1 MFGLQ
6 RDSYFIDVLFHG
18 MFLKSTKGK
27 ADSVANKFGEQNKVY
42 FPVRDLF
49 CTLIHLGSMK
59 PEGDNFNF
67 IVHNLYLLCI
77 SATLIMNRN
86 AHIHLFLKTQCSFTT
101 WQNARKFSLLD
112 HLILFS
118 HKFSYSCSLT

>member
-6 RDSYFIDVLFHG
+6 RDPYFVDVLFHDT
-18 MFLKSTKGK
+18 FLKSKKGK

-42 FPVRDLF
+42 FPVRGLF

-67 IVHNLYLLCI
+67 VYFK
-77 SATLIMNRN
+77 LIGP
-86 AHIHLFLKTQCSFTT
+86 
-101 WQNARKFSLLD
+101 
-112 HLILFS
+112 
-118 HKFSYSCSLT
+118 